1 MKMTKILILSLF
13 ITLLTGCK
21 TVEVSLNM
29 MEEIPETKYY
39 TSDIIPAQQA
49 DIYGVWQLKSTSGGI
64 SGRGYTKDFDYLIL
78 KKNGIFGIQRNDS
91 LVAFGKLTLLPNIAT
106 IYINAVY
113 CKFDFDKASAIELYG
128 DSEKYI
134 YLANADS
141 LDLISICCD
150 RYNTHFVR
158 KK

>member
-1 MKMTKILILSLF
+1 MRTTKIMILG
-13 ITLLTGCK
+13 LLTIIMTGCK
-21 TVEVSLNM
+21 TEEVSLKL

-39 TSDIIPAQQA
+39 MSDIIPAQQA
-49 DIYGVWQLKSTSGGI
+49 DIYGVWEVKSTSGGFT
-64 SGRGYTKDFDYLIL
+64 GRGYKKDFDCLIL

-91 LVAFGKLTLLPNIAT
+91 LVAYGKLMLLPNITT

-113 CKFDFDKASAIELYG
+113 CKFDFDKSSTIELYG

-134 YLANADS
+134 YLANTDS
-141 LDLISICCD
+141 LDLISLCCD